1 MDEHEYPMC
10 IAIFDDHPVLGHGAA
25 ELLRRATVWQVLY
38 VENTRDGL
46 LEQLAQRQPD
56 LLLMDVV
63 APDVNGLD
71 LFKEIRKLH
80 PTVHLVAYTQLKSPI
95 LIESLLQIG
104 VRGYVSKLQPAQ
116 DLVAAVQAVA
126 AGELSF
132 PPKYLH
138 LTSRYRLPEDHLPS
152 ERELEVLRLIA
163 GEATTQEIAQHLQI
177 STKTVENHRA
187 SLMRKLDTKN
197 VAGLMLAATRL
208 GYLS

>member
-1 MDEHEYPMC
+1 MDEQEFPIR

-25 ELLRRATVWQVLY
+25 ELLRRATDCEVLY
-38 VENTRDGL
+38 VESTREGL
-46 LEQLAQRQPD
+46 LEQLVQRQPD

-80 PTVHLVAYTQLKSPI
+80 PKVYLVAYTQLKSPI

-104 VRGYVSKLQPAQ
+104 VRGYVSKLQPAE

-126 AGELSF
+126 ADQMSF
-132 PPKYLH
+132 PSKYLH
-138 LTSRYRLPEDHLPS
+138 LASRYHLPEDHLPS
-152 ERELEVLRLIA
+152 ERELEILRLIA
-163 GEATTQEIAQHLQI
+163 QEATTQEIAQQLNI

-187 SLMRKLDTKN
+187 SLMRKLETKN